1 MRLTEKEKNIIKNI
15 IGEFDPEAQVRLFGS
30 RTKDSARGGDIDLLI
45 ISKSITY
52 KDKLLIRSALKEKLG
67 NQKIDIIITPKPDTA
82 FIRHA
87 YKQSLII

>member
-1 MRLTEKEKNIIKNI
+1 MRLTEEEKNIIKNT

-45 ISKSITY
+45 ISKTLTY
-52 KDKLLIRSALKEKLG
+52 KDKLLIRATLKERLG
-67 NQKIDIIITPKPDTA
+67 NQKIDIIISRKPDTA
-82 FIRHA
+82 FTRHA